1 MAKYI
6 DADVLLQNF
15 KKQYGE
21 DLGWQCPVNMSDVG
35 MMIEDA
41 PTADVQVVRHGE
53 WHLHPDGSGTCSLCG
68 RTQKAVW
75 DFDNAQEY
83 CGKCGAD
90 MRGDK
95 NDV

>member
-1 MAKYI
+1 MAYPKTYNPCDDCPYSFSKNNEESNMCKYCEFKQ
-6 DADVLLQNF
+6 LL
-15 KKQYGE
+15 
-21 DLGWQCPVNMSDVG
+21 DRL
-35 MMIEDA
+35 